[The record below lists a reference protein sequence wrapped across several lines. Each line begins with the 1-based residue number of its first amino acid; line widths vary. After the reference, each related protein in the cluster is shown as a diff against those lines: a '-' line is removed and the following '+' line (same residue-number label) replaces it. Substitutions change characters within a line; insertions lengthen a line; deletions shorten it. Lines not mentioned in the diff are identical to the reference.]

1 MESKIYDYIE
11 SVFRGIP
18 QTERA
23 TTIKSE
29 IFQNLVEKYRDLKQE
44 GKSDDEA
51 YAIAISSGGDLTGIA
66 ADLRGENVPYSYSY
80 EKQFE
85 KVYEKQYKREKK
97 RCNTFYSWYWPVVAC
112 VYLLVGFL
120 IRGAWAYSWILFLA
134 AAAGANLY
142 RFFVVKSNVRARR
155 SALNGA
161 VWTGTVAIYFILSF
175 ATMRWDVTWLVF
187 LLGVAASNILHAV
200 IFHSG
205 DSEDD
210 EDEEEEE

>member
-66 ADLRGENVPYSYSY
+66 ADLRGENVQLR
-80 EKQFE
+80 K
-85 KVYEKQYKREKK
+85 
-97 RCNTFYSWYWPVVAC
+97 
-112 VYLLVGFL
+112 
-120 IRGAWAYSWILFLA
+120 
-134 AAAGANLY
+134 
-142 RFFVVKSNVRARR
+142 
-155 SALNGA
+155 A
-161 VWTGTVAIYFILSF
+161 V
-175 ATMRWDVTWLVF
+175 
-187 LLGVAASNILHAV
+187 
-200 IFHSG
+200 
-205 DSEDD
+205 
-210 EDEEEEE
+210 

>member
-155 SALNGA
+155 SGLSGA
-161 VWTGTVAIYFILSF
+161 VWTGPVAIYFILSF

-210 EDEEEEE
+210 EEEEE